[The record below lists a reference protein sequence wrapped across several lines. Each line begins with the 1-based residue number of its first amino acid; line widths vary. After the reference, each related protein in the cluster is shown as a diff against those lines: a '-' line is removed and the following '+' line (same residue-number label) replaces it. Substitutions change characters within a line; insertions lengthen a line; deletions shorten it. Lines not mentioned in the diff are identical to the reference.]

1 MSTSCN
7 AIEDLLKIQD
17 KLQKNLNTLLA
28 ATIEACLRM
37 EVPQSQQSD
46 NSLEQLSHDGITQ
59 SLKRDVIVCN
69 KCHLNGHLAA
79 SCRSSWTKE
88 GKYIGEGEPP
98 ADLRDIMDHYW
109 TTRHA
114 AKYIEHI
121 KQQKKRTRAAA
132 SAATTAAAAEQQ
144 RTTAKHISE
153 GYCLQQVPTQRAL
166 C

>member
-1 MSTSCN
+1 MFTSCN

-59 SLKRDVIVCN
+59 SLKRDMIVCN

-98 ADLRDIMDHYW
+98 ADPRDMLRNILNILSS
-109 TTRHA
+109 RR
-114 AKYIEHI
+114 KE
-121 KQQKKRTRAAA
+121 Q
-132 SAATTAAAAEQQ
+132 EQQ
-144 RTTAKHISE
+144 H
-153 GYCLQQVPTQRAL
+153 QQQQQQQQQNSNHSRAHQ
-166 C
+166 